1 MFDALLNS
9 VLPVF
14 AIVGVGIIL
23 ARTRLVEV
31 SAAQVINKYLFLVGL
46 PALGFGFLARTDLS
60 TYDWPLLGAYFSIE
74 LLVYA
79 LAFVIFRYGLKRP
92 AAESVVLAM
101 GTFFANHL
109 LYVLPIAIAEYGQNI
124 GLEIITFVTIDAV
137 IFYVGSIIWLEI
149 LTAREGGVNFAG
161 IGLNLLKNPQIVG
174 TFLALAAS
182 AFSLPMDNGLGTF
195 TDFVG
200 RSAAPLSLF
209 ALGLIM
215 SQQRLGGRQAVPWT
229 LVGVNLIVLPALG
242 YLVYVIWFGYE
253 LSRVAPAVL
262 VAAGPVG
269 LMPFVLALQYGQPSG
284 EIARAVLISTILSVV
299 TVAIALQLVAV

>member
-1 MFDALLNS
+1 MLQALLNS

-14 AIVGVGIIL
+14 AIVGIGIIL
-23 ARTRLVEV
+23 ARAGLVEV
-31 SAAQVINKYLFLVGL
+31 SAAPVINKYLFLVGL

-60 TYDWPLLGAYFSIE
+60 TYDWPLLGFYFTIE
-74 LLVYA
+74 LVVYA
-79 LAFVIFRYGLKRP
+79 LAFIVFRYGLKRG

-109 LYVLPIAIAEYGQNI
+109 LYVLPIAIAEYGEEI

-137 IFYVGSIIWLEI
+137 IFYVGSIIWLEF
-149 LTAREGGVNFAG
+149 LTAREGGMNFAE
-161 IGLNLLKNPQIVG
+161 IGLKLLKNPQITV

-182 AFSLPMDNGLGTF
+182 AVGLPMDNGLGTF
-195 TDFVG
+195 ADFVG

-215 SQQRLGGRQAVPWT
+215 SQQRLTGPQTVPWA
-229 LVGVNLIVLPALG
+229 LVGINLILLPALG
-242 YLVYVIWFGYE
+242 YLVYVFGFGFE
-253 LSRVAPAVL
+253 LPRVAPAIL

-299 TVAIALQLVAV
+299 TVAIALQLVAA

>member
-1 MFDALLNS
+1 MLQALFNS

-14 AIVGVGIIL
+14 AIVGIGVLL
-23 ARTRLVEV
+23 ARTGVMEV

-46 PALGFGFLARTDLS
+46 PALGFGFLARTDLGS
-60 TYDWPLLGAYFSIE
+60 YDWPLLGAYFTLE
-74 LLVYA
+74 LFIYA
-79 LAFVIFRYGLKRP
+79 LAFVIFRYGLKRG

-109 LYVLPIAIAEYGQNI
+109 LYVLPIAIAEYGQEI

-137 IFYVGSIIWLEI
+137 IFYVGSIIWLEF

-161 IGLNLLKNPQIVG
+161 IGLNLLKNPQIIV
-174 TFLALAAS
+174 TFLALGAA
-182 AFSLPMDNGLGTF
+182 AIGLPMDNGLGTF

-215 SQQRLGGRQAVPWT
+215 SQQRIAGRQAVPWA
-229 LVGVNLIVLPALG
+229 LVGTNLVVLPALG
-242 YLVYVIWFGYE
+242 YLIYVFGFGME
-253 LSRVAPAVL
+253 VERVAPAIL

-269 LMPFVLALQYGQPSG
+269 LMPFVLALQYGQPTG
-284 EIARAVLISTILSVV
+284 EIARAVLYSTILSVI
-299 TVAIALQLVAV
+299 TVAIALQLV